1 MILKEE
7 KEKWKKEQD
16 RDRRRK
22 TNGKEGRK
30 DREKGRKKK
39 RKKKLPSGPILLQ
52 CMLSEDEVARG
63 EVILWSHNS
72 VWKAMGTWQARKK
85 VLPSQLCA
93 KFPMAIEEPI
103 KLSISKGFSGGASGR

>member
-1 MILKEE
+1 M
-7 KEKWKKEQD
+7 
-16 RDRRRK
+16 
-22 TNGKEGRK
+22 
-30 DREKGRKKK
+30 
-39 RKKKLPSGPILLQ
+39 LPTTITAFIPAKIACLQ
-52 CMLSEDEVARG
+52 LDKEDEVARG

-93 KFPMAIEEPI
+93 KFPMAIEEPM

>member
-1 MILKEE
+1 M
-7 KEKWKKEQD
+7 
-16 RDRRRK
+16 
-22 TNGKEGRK
+22 
-30 DREKGRKKK
+30 
-39 RKKKLPSGPILLQ
+39 LPTTITAFIPAKIACLQ
-52 CMLSEDEVARG
+52 LDKEDEVARG
-63 EVILWSHNS
+63 EVILWSHNP

>member
-1 MILKEE
+1 M
-7 KEKWKKEQD
+7 
-16 RDRRRK
+16 
-22 TNGKEGRK
+22 
-30 DREKGRKKK
+30 
-39 RKKKLPSGPILLQ
+39 LPTTITAFIPAKIACLQ
-52 CMLSEDEVARG
+52 LDKEDEVARG